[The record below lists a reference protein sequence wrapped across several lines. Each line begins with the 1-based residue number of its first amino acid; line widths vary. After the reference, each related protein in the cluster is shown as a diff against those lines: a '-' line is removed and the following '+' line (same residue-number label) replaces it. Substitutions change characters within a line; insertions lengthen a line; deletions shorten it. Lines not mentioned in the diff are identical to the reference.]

1 MRANYQQLVKA
12 HQQVARNLGNE
23 KEDENS
29 KISKIYLWKGAD
41 SDGRPCSWR
50 DKIPSVSGRL
60 DHLKL
65 YIVVHRRN
73 SGFHG
78 LPLPIVQ
85 PASLDAQLC
94 RAFRLRFLLDR
105 GTVQTRG
112 SPGAKKEKHCF
123 FVAAHN
129 VFFQGPDL
137 LNTETDRERRRRE
150 KSKPTGSGLP
160 VVQIELLLH
169 STHKTSCNANMYDK
183 PLKEY

>member
-41 SDGRPCSWR
+41 SDGRPCSWW

-65 YIVVHRRN
+65 YIVVHRRVFCISN
-73 SGFHG
+73 AGFHG

-94 RAFRLRFLLDR
+94 RAFRLRFLLDW

-123 FVAAHN
+123 FCCRS
-129 VFFQGPDL
+129 QCLLSKDL
-137 LNTETDRERRRRE
+137 IYSILRRTGNSDGERSQSPQDPAYQSSR
-150 KSKPTGSGLP
+150 
-160 VVQIELLLH
+160 
-169 STHKTSCNANMYDK
+169 
-183 PLKEY
+183 

>member
-50 DKIPSVSGRL
+50 DEIPSVSGRL

-112 SPGAKKEKHCF
+112 SPGAEKEKHCF
-123 FVAAHN
+123 FVAVHN
-129 VFFQGPDL
+129 VFFPRTWSTQYWDGQGTA
-137 LNTETDRERRRRE
+137 TEREVKALRIRLISRPDRENCQCTE
-150 KSKPTGSGLP
+150 
-160 VVQIELLLH
+160 
-169 STHKTSCNANMYDK
+169 N
-183 PLKEY
+183 